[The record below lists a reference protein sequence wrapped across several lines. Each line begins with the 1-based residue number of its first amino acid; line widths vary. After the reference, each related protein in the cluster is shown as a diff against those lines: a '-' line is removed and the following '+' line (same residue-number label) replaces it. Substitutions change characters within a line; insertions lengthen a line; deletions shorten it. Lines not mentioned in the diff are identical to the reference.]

1 MIIEKCVDCG
11 AYTRRQRRDQPMPD
25 PQAAARCGHY
35 NSVWSGSNAFIR
47 KWTCKDCGA
56 SGQQPASRPP
66 ATQSPGGFHE
76 AGAYTASSMTPP
88 LPPQATGN
96 PLHGETMT
104 AGQGQM
110 AQDIFTGMMNRR
122 LQRQQPMN
130 SGEIANILQS
140 AIDATMVYGA
150 GGQLPV
156 RPPGRA
162 PTASAAASTPG
173 TTPPAAEWP
182 TPVTPPAVVAAAS
195 PVTGIP
201 TPSTTM
207 PWSALRDHRDTKKVG
222 CSIKKD
228 QTYAEVYEDGGFVTC
243 VFANIG
249 EQSDMRMRNLKK
261 YFEDR
266 ERYDPRWRRTGHVA
280 VRGHMDVDPDKFE
293 VIAILDDGCNATCR
307 GSLWREQAEKVLA
320 KYGKIMEWTD
330 AKGSMFRGIGGGS
343 VVSHGVRTAPVGLQL
358 HSGECIEGIV
368 ESAELEG
375 SNAPLLLSAKAQK
388 ALGLAHDVSEGT
400 CFSKVLKD
408 YLDIV
413 QLPNGLHGLR
423 LTDYVSKGMDYPDID
438 SLKEDS
444 NGLLLSH
451 RRRMEKAC

>member
-1 MIIEKCVDCG
+1 
-11 AYTRRQRRDQPMPD
+11 
-25 PQAAARCGHY
+25 
-35 NSVWSGSNAFIR
+35 
-47 KWTCKDCGA
+47 
-56 SGQQPASRPP
+56 
-66 ATQSPGGFHE
+66 
-76 AGAYTASSMTPP
+76 
-88 LPPQATGN
+88 
-96 PLHGETMT
+96 
-104 AGQGQM
+104 M

-122 LQRQQPMN
+122 LQRGQPMN
-130 SGEIANILQS
+130 SGEIADILQN

-150 GGQLPV
+150 AGQLPV
-156 RPPGRA
+156 RPQEKI
-162 PTASAAASTPG
+162 PTASAAAASTPS
-173 TTPPAAEWP
+173 TTPPAADGP
-182 TPVTPPAVVAAAS
+182 TPVTPPAVVAATPPS
-195 PVTGIP
+195 SGIP
-201 TPSTTM
+201 MPSAVM
-207 PWSALRDHRDTKKVG
+207 PWTTLRDHRDGKKVG

-228 QTYAEVYEDGGFVTC
+228 QTYAEVYEDGGFVTW

-249 EQSDMRMRNLKK
+249 EQSDMRMKNLRK

-266 ERYDPRWRRTGHVA
+266 ERYDPRWRRTGHMA
-280 VRGHMDVDPDKFE
+280 VRGHVDFDPDEFE
-293 VIAILDDGCNATCR
+293 VIAILDDGCNAACH